1 MWGRHQARARV
12 SFSTPDIAPTSTDS
26 PPRPQMQRRFA
37 LFLPLLSFVACAR
50 SSVSPGSPVEVP
62 TRVTVGA
69 DRLFPEFSHLIRGKR
84 LGLVSNHSGRLAD
97 DTHLADALHDYPD
110 ADLRVLFGMEYDIR
124 SNDYSVARDP
134 ETAIDRRTGLKKH
147 SLYGELHEPTRE
159 MLADVDVIIFDIQ
172 EVGARFYEHVNIL
185 AFVMEAAAENGIEV
199 VVLDRPN
206 PITGLKQEGF
216 VTDASAL
223 YRFGSY
229 APIPVLHGMTVGE
242 LARFYNGERLLR
254 GGRTATLHV
263 VPMRG
268 WSRKLWY
275 DETGLAWRKP
285 SPNLLTLTS
294 LLAYTGTCLFE
305 ALNLSEGRGTDRPFE
320 YVGAPWLDNVR
331 AASLLNGLGLRGV
344 VFDTVTFIP
353 EQKPYLGRPPELAG
367 ERVRGVHVRITDR
380 DAFEPYRT
388 GISMVWAVHQL
399 HSDRLV
405 WNDAVLAR
413 LTATD
418 RVKRMIVAGARPDA
432 IAAAWEPEVRAF
444 RQRSAPYLL
453 YE

>member
-1 MWGRHQARARV
+1 MPRRA
-12 SFSTPDIAPTSTDS
+12 
-26 PPRPQMQRRFA
+26 A
-37 LFLPLLSFVACAR
+37 LLLLLSLLGCAG
-50 SSVSPGSPVEVP
+50 SSGSPGSPVAVP
-62 TRVTVGA
+62 ARVTVGA

-84 LGLVSNHSGRLAD
+84 LALVSNHSGRLAD
-97 DTHLADALHDYPD
+97 DTHLADALHDFPD
-110 ADLRVLFGMEYDIR
+110 ADLRVLFGMEFDIR

-134 ETAIDRRTGLKKH
+134 ETTTDRRTGLPKH
-147 SLYGELHEPTRE
+147 SLYGEIHEPTKE
-159 MLADVDVIIFDIQ
+159 MLAGVDMIVFDIQ

-216 VTDASAL
+216 VTDESAL
-223 YRFGSY
+223 FRFGSY
-229 APIPVLHGMTVGE
+229 APIPVLHGMTIGE

-305 ALNLSEGRGTDRPFE
+305 ALNLSEGRGTDHPFE

-331 AASLLNGLGLRGV
+331 AANLLNGLGLPGV
-344 VFDTVTFIP
+344 VFDTVTFVP

-367 ERVRGVHVRITDR
+367 ERVRGVHARITDR
-380 DAFEPYRT
+380 DTFAPYRT
-388 GISMVWAVHQL
+388 GISMVWAVHRL

-418 RVKRMIVAGARPDA
+418 RVKRMIVGGARPDE

-444 RQRSAPYLL
+444 RRRSAPYLL

>member
-1 MWGRHQARARV
+1 
-12 SFSTPDIAPTSTDS
+12 
-26 PPRPQMQRRFA
+26 MQRRFA
-37 LFLPLLSFVACAR
+37 LLLPLLSFVACALP
-50 SSVSPGSPVEVP
+50 SASPGSPAAVP

-97 DTHLADALHDYPD
+97 GTHLADALHDYPD
-110 ADLRVLFGMEYDIR
+110 ADLRVLFGMEFDIR

-134 ETAIDRRTGLKKH
+134 ETAIDRRTGLTKH
-147 SLYGELHEPTRE
+147 SLYGELHEPTKE
-159 MLADVDVIIFDIQ
+159 MLGDVEVIIFDIQ

-185 AFVMEAAAENGIEV
+185 AFVMEAAAENGVEV

-216 VTDASAL
+216 VTDEAAL

-305 ALNLSEGRGTDRPFE
+305 ALNFSEGRGTDRPFE

-331 AASLLNGLGLRGV
+331 AANLLNGLGLRGV

-388 GISMVWAVHQL
+388 GISMVWAVHHL

-405 WNDAVLAR
+405 WNDAVLGR

-418 RVKRMIVAGARPDA
+418 RVKRMIVGGARPDE

-444 RQRSAPYLL
+444 RHRSAPYLL